1 VFVFMLF
8 GLLQGLEAS
17 MRLAIRQ
24 SHAERMFVSSR
35 LGSTDLLPVSL
46 WRQLQKVPG
55 VARVAFESQLPCTY
69 RGPRQ
74 YAWALGVDPASYFA
88 VYYENRTTAAQLAA
102 FEHTRAGAL
111 VGADMA
117 HRFGWKVGQHV
128 TLQCFVPRASGTPD
142 WEFDIVGE
150 LRRGTSGFLRSP
162 AHQL

>member
-1 VFVFMLF
+1 MSSRRRPPNSRTPARTRAPSAPRSALIAAQIVFVFMLF

-69 RGPRQ
+69 RVPDNTRGL
-74 YAWALGVDPASYFA
+74 WASIRPPTSRSTT
-88 VYYENRTTAAQLAA
+88 RTG
-102 FEHTRAGAL
+102 R
-111 VGADMA
+111 
-117 HRFGWKVGQHV
+117 
-128 TLQCFVPRASGTPD
+128 
-142 WEFDIVGE
+142 
-150 LRRGTSGFLRSP
+150 LRRTWRHSSTLARGP
-162 AHQL
+162 W